1 MSDSIGSILSDA
13 QTQMKK
19 AVEHL
24 EGELNKIRT
33 GKATPVMLEGVKV
46 DYYGTPTP
54 LSQVANITATD
65 AKTLTIQAWE
75 KNLISVIEKAIR
87 DANLGFNPT
96 SDGSLIRILIPTLT
110 EERRKDLVKQSKQ
123 IGEEAKVSIRN
134 IRRDYNEKLKKLTK
148 NGVPEDEVKAA
159 EGEMQKHTDAFIV
172 QIDNHLKQKEAEIMK
187 V

>member
-1 MSDSIGSILSDA
+1 MSEVKNILAEASN
-13 QTQMKK
+13 QMKK

-24 EGELNKIRT
+24 EAELSKIRT
-33 GKATPVMLEGVKV
+33 GKASPVMLEGVKV

-54 LSQVANITATD
+54 INQVANITATD

-75 KNLISVIEKAIR
+75 KNLIPVIEKAIR

-110 EERRKDLVKQSKQ
+110 EERRKELVKQAKQ
-123 IGEEAKVSIRN
+123 TGEEAKIAVRN

-148 NGVPEDEVKAA
+148 NGVPEDEVKAG
-159 EGEMQKHTDAFIV
+159 ENEMQKQTDNYIA

>member
-1 MSDSIGSILSDA
+1 MSEVKNILAEAS
-13 QTQMKK
+13 TQMKK

-24 EGELNKIRT
+24 ETELSKIRT

-54 LSQVANITATD
+54 LNQVANITATD

-75 KNLISVIEKAIR
+75 KNLIPVIEKAIR

-96 SDGSLIRILIPTLT
+96 SDGSLIRILVPTLT
-110 EERRKDLVKQSKQ
+110 EERRKELVKQAKQ
-123 IGEEAKVSIRN
+123 TGEDAKVAVRN
-134 IRRDYNEKLKKLTK
+134 IRREYNEKLKKLTK
-148 NGVPEDEVKAA
+148 NGVPEDEVKAG
-159 EGEMQKHTDAFIV
+159 ETEMQKQTDNFIA